1 MTSEALLLAIGS
13 GAAVAAALWFVR
25 RFDVREMS
33 AVRRDPKAAEPCWT
47 EEIASDG
54 RYSYGRGQCFN
65 AELKDLE
72 ARARLGEFD
81 TPT

>member
-1 MTSEALLLAIGS
+1 MEMAWLLIALGEF
-13 GAAVAAALWFVR
+13 AAAWWLVR
-25 RFDVREMS
+25 RFGVREVS
-33 AVRRDPKAAEPCWT
+33 AVGSDPMASEPCWT
-47 EEIASDG
+47 EEVAHDG

-81 TPT
+81 TPV